1 MSTEPAPRLDVLHV
15 AECPNLAA
23 LLERL
28 RELTDLPVTL
38 REITTDVEAA
48 ASGMAGSPT
57 LLIDGADPFGSPDDC
72 GCGVA
77 CRLYRDDDG
86 RLVPVPSAEQL
97 RRALRDATPSG
108 PADVVDALAAARA
121 RAAPLD
127 PAQRAVHQAILRH
140 FAAAGRP
147 PTRAGLDAVTADPAR
162 TAAALA
168 ELHDLDAI
176 RLDLAGRIVVAYP
189 FSATPTR
196 HRVRIDGRTDVY
208 AMCAIDALG
217 MAAMLGHDTRIDS
230 ADPTTG
236 RPITVSTSGGRTH
249 WEPTGAVVF
258 AGIDTCGGV
267 AADCCCDY
275 LNFFT
280 DHAAAQAWADAHP
293 LVPGQILDQHAAQ
306 ELADRVFG
314 PLLEVVP

>member
-15 AECPNLAA
+15 AECPNLAP

-28 RELTDLPVTL
+28 REVTDLPVTV
-38 REITTDVEAA
+38 REITTDEEAA
-48 ASGMAGSPT
+48 SSGMAGSPT
-57 LLIDGADPFGSPDDC
+57 LLIDGTDPFGAPDDC

-86 RLVPVPSAEQL
+86 RLVPVPSTEQL
-97 RRALRDATPSG
+97 RQALRAATPSG

-121 RAAPLD
+121 RAVPLD

-147 PTRAGLDAVTADPAR
+147 PTRADLDAVTADPAR

-168 ELHDLDAI
+168 ELHDLDAV
-176 RLDLAGRIVVAYP
+176 RLDPAGGIVVAYP

-196 HRVRIDGRTDVY
+196 HRVRIAGRTDVH

-217 MAAMLGHDTRIDS
+217 IAPMLGQDTRIDS
-230 ADPTTG
+230 LDVTTG
-236 RPITVSTSGGRTH
+236 RAVAVTTAGGRTS
-249 WEPTGAVVF
+249 WEPADAVVF
-258 AGIDTCGGV
+258 VGADTCGGA

-280 DHAAAQAWADAHP
+280 SHAAAQAWTDAHP
-293 LVPGQILDQHAAQ
+293 QIPGQILDQHEAQ
-306 ELADRVFG
+306 ELAGRVFG
-314 PLLEVVP
+314 PLLEVAP